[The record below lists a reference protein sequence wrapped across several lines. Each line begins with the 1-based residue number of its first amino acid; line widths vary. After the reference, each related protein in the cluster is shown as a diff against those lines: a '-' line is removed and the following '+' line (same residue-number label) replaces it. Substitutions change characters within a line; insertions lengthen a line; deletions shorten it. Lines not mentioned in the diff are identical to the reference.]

1 MRSTSTFIFYF
12 GLLFASVPAVF
23 GSIVLGR
30 AAKIAVGASSYG
42 LYSIAVDKYAA
53 RVVNRMK
60 ISSSS
65 STTDENSDNPEINVK
80 ALPSQLRTTI
90 QKRSNVVTNPE
101 DRRRWDK
108 WLIAGNRQKVFP
120 PSNNDTRISSGGE
133 KRPALI
139 QELCNKREFQFA
151 YRSYA
156 NVEEANA
163 ICRPFYN
170 WQWFK
175 FMMVKPGR
183 MRFSYADQE
192 EAAEASAAGTSNR
205 NTLAHVTN
213 SEHFRLGLCVP
224 LTIQWWGNISTR
236 KGANNKDMYY
246 IEWTKTQMR
255 LSLLGG
261 LKKVVKDNPAVCQK
275 LSALP
280 WGICAYDDG
289 MIGFKRGDIGYLAY
303 DSKFD
308 GRKN

>member
-12 GLLFASVPAVF
+12 GLLFASAPAVF
-23 GSIVLGR
+23 GNIVLGSI

-53 RVVNRMK
+53 RVVTRMK
-60 ISSSS
+60 MSSSS
-65 STTDENSDNPEINVK
+65 STTDKNSDNPEIKVK
-80 ALPSQLRTTI
+80 AFPSQLRTTI

-101 DRRRWDK
+101 DRRRWNK

-120 PSNNDTRISSGGE
+120 PSNDISTGGK

-156 NVEEANA
+156 DVEEANA

-175 FMMVKPGR
+175 FMTVKPGR
-183 MRFSYADQE
+183 MRISYA
-192 EAAEASAAGTSNR
+192 EAEATEASAAGTSNR
-205 NTLAHVTN
+205 NTFAHVTI
-213 SEHFRLGLCVP
+213 SDHFLLGLCAP

-261 LKKVVKDNPAVCQK
+261 LKKIVKDNPAVCQK

-280 WGICAYDDG
+280 WEICAYDDG